1 MFASRQHQACMEES
15 PCLAVDSD
23 SPSSAPH
30 CQLPTKVIKG
40 NFMPCFPINLAQ
52 LSSAKPHIFSAW
64 FLYQCM
70 VLPRMGFQPLRAAPS
85 TFQNN
90 RNQPENSNNKG
101 GRRNRPRDLQLET
114 YPALTKI
121 QEKHQELL
129 GAQAFPLATWD
140 RSELQPEECAG
151 LLASSSPSQPGR
163 GRQGELGKGERGRR
177 GWKTRD
183 GSPDKSRQ
191 PLTLCLK

>member
-1 MFASRQHQACMEES
+1 
-15 PCLAVDSD
+15 
-23 SPSSAPH
+23 
-30 CQLPTKVIKG
+30 
-40 NFMPCFPINLAQ
+40 
-52 LSSAKPHIFSAW
+52 
-64 FLYQCM
+64 M

-163 GRQGELGKGERGRR
+163 GKAGGAGEGGKGQEGM
-177 GWKTRD
+177 G
-183 GSPDKSRQ
+183 DKRWE
-191 PLTLCLK
+191 PR